1 MPNIDWSTIE
11 GFNEEMT
18 AEERL
23 QLFINSPAQEDP
35 ELVTARSRIAEL
47 QADIAKRMTD
57 DERKAAAQAEIM
69 EELKTLRRKDA
80 ISGHKMSFMAQGYG
94 EELATK
100 AATAMHDGN
109 HAELFKIMQKFQ
121 EDTVKQAKEQALAG
135 TPRPPISDSK
145 NEPESDAIKVAK
157 RLAAAA
163 TARNQSARDA
173 LARYT

>member
-11 GFNEEMT
+11 GYNEAMT

-23 QLFINSPAQEDP
+23 QLFINSPAQIDP
-35 ELVTARSRIAEL
+35 ELVTARNKITEL
-47 QADIAKRMTD
+47 EADIANRMTE
-57 DERKAAAQAEIM
+57 DERKAAAQSKIM
-69 EELKTLRRKDA
+69 EELNALRRKDA
-80 ISGHKMSFMAQGYG
+80 ISGHKVSFMAQGYS

-109 HAELFKIMQKFQ
+109 HAELFKLMQEHQ
-121 EDTVKQAKEQALAG
+121 ANALKQAREQALAG
-135 TPRPPISDSK
+135 TPRPPVSDSD
-145 NEPESDAIKVAK
+145 NEPENDAIKVAK